1 MNTDPNIVCSI
12 KSCNFRTFHAGAQ
25 GLRKLH
31 SFQGQSNE
39 IFDPHLFTPFEPAWA
54 TDQRV
59 SSSYSNF
66 SESPLGIIHCA
77 ESISTQYYTAGS
89 HVTFRILF
97 KRTFQQ
103 DFLLPTFFH
112 HSNLGHSLTSGLK
125 LF

>member
-66 SESPLGIIHCA
+66 SESPLGIILRRVNLHA
-77 ESISTQYYTAGS
+77 VLYRRESCD
-89 HVTFRILF
+89 
-97 KRTFQQ
+97 FQ
-103 DFLLPTFFH
+103 DPI
-112 HSNLGHSLTSGLK
+112 
-125 LF
+125 